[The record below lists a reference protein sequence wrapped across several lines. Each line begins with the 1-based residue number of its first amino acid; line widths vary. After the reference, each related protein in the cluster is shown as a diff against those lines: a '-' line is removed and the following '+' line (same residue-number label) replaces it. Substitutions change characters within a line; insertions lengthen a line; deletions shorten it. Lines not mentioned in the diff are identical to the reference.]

1 MIPAEFDYHKARSL
15 DEAIALLGKHGDAKL
30 LAGGQSLIPAM
41 RFRLAAP
48 ATLID
53 ISGLKELEYIKEDGS
68 HLLIG
73 ALTRESAL
81 EESALVRASYLM
93 LFDTAKVIADPLV
106 RNRATVGGNLA
117 HADPAND
124 HPATMLAYGASII
137 ARGPKGTRTIAIDD
151 FFVGLFESK
160 LEKNEVLQEIRIPK
174 PVANGGGAYL
184 KVERKVGDYAV
195 SGVAVNLV
203 LAGDTIQSAR
213 MATTN
218 VGPVPMRSKNADSGI
233 GPAVDSRLNTDHST
247 RSARGAAAA
256 SRSARSP
263 SHQRPGSISTRRCCV
278 GRASSPSIRAISRS
292 TGSGASSPAVRATPW
307 ATGAVRGARSVTRS
321 TDASSDL
328 SADEPV
334 ALVPGSRVPSDEAS
348 APVSAASLTS
358 LEAGVA

>member
-15 DEAIALLGKHGDAKL
+15 DEAIALLGKHSDAKL

-41 RFRLAAP
+41 RFRLAEP

-53 ISGLKELEYIKEDGS
+53 ISGLKELEYIKEDAS

-81 EESALVRASYLM
+81 EESALVRTSYLM

-213 MATTN
+213 VATTN
-218 VGPVPMRSKNADSGI
+218 VGPVPMRSKNAEKELTGKKISD
-233 GPAVDSRLNTDHST
+233 AVIE
-247 RSARGAAAA
+247 AAGKAAAA
-256 SRSARSP
+256 ECDP
-263 SHQRPGSISTRRCCV
+263 
-278 GRASSPSIRAISRS
+278 
-292 TGSGASSPAVRATPW
+292 
-307 ATGAVRGARSVTRS
+307 
-321 TDASSDL
+321 
-328 SADEPV
+328 SAD
-334 ALVPGSRVPSDEAS
+334 LRGSVEYKRDLTRVLIKRAVKKAIERARGGKS
-348 APVSAASLTS
+348 
-358 LEAGVA
+358 